1 MASIKFEEQVKKTL
15 EQRKITPS
23 LDSWDTLAKALD
35 NHEKKNNKTPT
46 WWKAIAAIFI
56 GVLFSLTLFFN
67 TNDQHLEPVLV
78 DTKEQPVLKIDEP
91 IIKEKIEEKILIA
104 NEKPVNKALKFI
116 QKTTSRT
123 AIEELISTNNTYLNT
138 KVAENARVKN
148 LEKNPRKNIEEIPK
162 EVALVKKTEVNK
174 LPDIDNEVIQLL
186 EAAKKSIAIQQKN
199 DKTSKTIDADA
210 LLWSVE
216 NNIDLSLKDK
226 ILLAVKTGY
235 KTLIVAYEKRNN

>member
-23 LDSWDTLAKALD
+23 LDSWDTLAKELD
-35 NHEKKNNKTPT
+35 NHEKKNNKTST

-91 IIKEKIEEKILIA
+91 IIKEKIEEQILIA
-104 NEKPVNKALKFI
+104 NEKPVNKALKSI
-116 QKTTSRT
+116 QKSTSIT
-123 AIEELISTNNTYLNT
+123 AIEEPISTNNNYLNT
-138 KVAENARVKN
+138 KVAENVRVKN
-148 LEKNPRKNIEEIPK
+148 LGINLRKNIEEISE
-162 EVALVKKTEVNK
+162 EVALVKKPDINK
-174 LPDIDNEVIQLL
+174 VSDIDNEVIQLL

-235 KTLIVAYEKRNN
+235 KTLTVAYEKRNN

>member
-23 LDSWDTLAKALD
+23 LDSWNTLAKALD
-35 NHEKKNNKTPT
+35 NHEKKKNKTT
-46 WWKAIAAIFI
+46 IWWKAIAAIFI

-78 DTKEQPVLKIDEP
+78 DTKEQPVLKVDEP
-91 IIKEKIEEKILIA
+91 IIKEKIEEQILIA
-104 NEKPVNKALKFI
+104 NEKPVNKALKSI
-116 QKTTSRT
+116 QKSTSRT
-123 AIEELISTNNTYLNT
+123 VIEEPISTNNTYLNT

-148 LEKNPRKNIEEIPK
+148 LEINLRKNIEEISE
-162 EVALVKKTEVNK
+162 EVALVKKTDINK
-174 LPDIDNEVIQLL
+174 VPDIDNEVIQLL
-186 EAAKKSIAIQQKN
+186 EAAKKSIAIQQKKK
-199 DKTSKTIDADA
+199 KTSKTIDADA

-235 KTLIVAYEKRNN
+235 KTLTVAYEKRNN

>member
-35 NHEKKNNKTPT
+35 SHEKKNNKTST

-91 IIKEKIEEKILIA
+91 IIKEKIVEQILIA
-104 NEKPVNKALKFI
+104 NEKPVNKASKSI

-174 LPDIDNEVIQLL
+174 LPDIDNEVIQLF